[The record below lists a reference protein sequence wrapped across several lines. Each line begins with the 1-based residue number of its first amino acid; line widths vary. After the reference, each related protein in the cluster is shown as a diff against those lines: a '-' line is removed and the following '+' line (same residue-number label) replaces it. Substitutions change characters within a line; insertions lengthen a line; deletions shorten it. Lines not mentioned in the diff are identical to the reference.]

1 MRLNRRVADLESRH
15 CPPGAPVW
23 LRIIQNIG
31 QTREDAFAAHEADNG
46 PIGDSNV
53 ILVVIV

>member
-15 CPPGAPVW
+15 CPSQVW
-23 LRIIQNIG
+23 LRIIQEIG
-31 QTREDAFAAHEADNG
+31 QTREDAFAAYEADNG